1 MPGQD
6 DDLLARL
13 NALKPSS
20 VNLEA
25 VVPSID
31 VQTSQP
37 QTIEDKLAER
47 LKTLRSGG
55 TPSPIRRPEAA
66 NSPTPLPRPESVQT
80 QDVSAA
86 PTDPIRNWQQPHDDE
101 QSVEDLLA
109 ELEAD
114 GQWRLDPEEP
124 KSVQALLIEAQQAL
138 PKNSGLHTPD
148 GQREDHDR
156 LEHGGH
162 VDGDG
167 HESEQTDD
175 QHDEAEADDYIARV
189 LAELDIEKKYG
200 GGGEGDE
207 NLEQPPR
214 SSQDTTVLSD
224 GLDLPSTPS
233 HLKESSNPSDHQP
246 LTSEDSELEARFSKL
261 GMGSLGLPSTPTSAP
276 SSKPKVVASLK
287 PANRTSLPTFTD
299 EEIDSWCCI
308 CNEDGEVRC
317 LGCDG
322 DLYCHSCWSDGHGSG
337 PGKEKG
343 HKAVQFNRK
352 PPKATVA

>member
-1 MPGQD
+1 MSTD

-25 VVPSID
+25 VAPSIH

-47 LKTLRSGG
+47 LQTLRSGG
-55 TPSPIRRPEAA
+55 TPSPIRRPEAV
-66 NSPTPLPRPESVQT
+66 NSATPLPRPESVPT

-86 PTDPIRNWQQPHDDE
+86 PTDPIRNWQQLHGDE
-101 QSVEDLLA
+101 QSVEELLA

-124 KSVQALLIEAQQAL
+124 KSVVQALLTEAQQAL
-138 PKNSGLHTPD
+138 PKNSGVHTPD
-148 GQREDHDR
+148 GPREDHDDR
-156 LEHGGH
+156 EHGGH
-162 VDGDG
+162 VDGDD

-189 LAELDIEKKYG
+189 LAELDIEKRYG
-200 GGGEGDE
+200 DGGAGGGEGDE
-207 NLEQPPR
+207 AFSN
-214 SSQDTTVLSD
+214 

-233 HLKESSNPSDHQP
+233 HLKESPNPSHHQP
-246 LTSEDSELEARFSKL
+246 HTSEDSELEARFSKL
-261 GMGSLGLPSTPTSAP
+261 GTGSLGLPSTPTSAP

-287 PANRTSLPTFTD
+287 PANRTTSLPTFTD

-308 CNEDGEVRC
+308 CNEDGELRC

-352 PPKATVA
+352 PPKAAVA

>member
-1 MPGQD
+1 MPGND
-6 DDLLARL
+6 GDLFARL

-20 VNLEA
+20 ISLEPA
-25 VVPSID
+25 VPTID

-55 TPSPIRRPEAA
+55 TPAPIDTPKKAQPGISSSFRPVKPAQNDTAGEH
-66 NSPTPLPRPESVQT
+66 
-80 QDVSAA
+80 
-86 PTDPIRNWQQPHDDE
+86 DPIRNWQQQDGDE

-114 GQWRLDPEEP
+114 GQWRLESEEP
-124 KSVQALLIEAQQAL
+124 KSVQALLKEAQTAL
-138 PKNSGLHTPD
+138 PKETDCPATQAG
-148 GQREDHDR
+148 DHD
-156 LEHGGH
+156 LGEYEN
-162 VDGDG
+162 
-167 HESEQTDD
+167 HETAHDHTSEKSND
-175 QHDEAEADDYIARV
+175 QLDEAEADDYIARV

-200 GGGEGDE
+200 GGDE
-207 NLEQPPR
+207 HESDTEPSPQSPAAL
-214 SSQDTTVLSD
+214 QDSLN
-224 GLDLPSTPS
+224 LPSTPS
-233 HLKESSNPSDHQP
+233 RLKEVPNSADHEP
-246 LTSEDSELEARFSKL
+246 PTYEDSELEARFSKL

-287 PANRTSLPTFTD
+287 PKNNTNLPTYTD
-299 EEIDSWCCI
+299 EDIDSWCCI
-308 CNEDGEVRC
+308 CNEDGEMRC

-352 PPKATVA
+352 PPKAAAA